1 VSPGASYGFKADA
14 GSNKR
19 INEAIV
25 ALRDTDP
32 VFVAEVEAAERT
44 RTERAVLAMLARN

>member
-1 VSPGASYGFKADA
+1 MSPGAAYGFKPDA
-14 GSNKR
+14 RSNKK
-19 INEAIV
+19 IKQAIV